1 MSTVKTL
8 YPRRKAI
15 ESKLIRKS
23 KSNPGYFKYEI
34 KIQEK
39 DGQIHTQ
46 PAYGKD
52 MQDALSR
59 LIWTERTTKVGR
71 TMSKLDV
78 VWIFAAWVISL
89 VIPTILATQNHNPIW
104 LLITLGC
111 VISFVGGFTLWNN
124 YLKKE

>member
-1 MSTVKTL
+1 MTTIKTL

-15 ESKLIRKS
+15 ASKLIRKS
-23 KSNPGYFKYEI
+23 KSHPNYFKYEI
-34 KIQEK
+34 TIQEK
-39 DGQIHTQ
+39 DGQLYSQ

-71 TMSKLDV
+71 TMSKLDI
-78 VWIFAAWVISL
+78 VWVFAAWVISL

-104 LLITLGC
+104 LLMTVGC
-111 VISFVGGFTLWNN
+111 VISFVGGFTLWNS

>member
-1 MSTVKTL
+1 MSTIKTL

-15 ESKLIRKS
+15 SSKLIRKS
-23 KSNPGYFKYEI
+23 KSHPHYFKYEI
-34 KIQEK
+34 TIQEK
-39 DGQIHTQ
+39 DGQIYNQ

-71 TMSKLDV
+71 TMSRLDAL
-78 VWIFAAWVISL
+78 WIFTAWVISL
-89 VIPTILATQNHNPIW
+89 VIPTILATHNHNPIW
-104 LLITLGC
+104 LLLTVGC
-111 VISFVGGFTLWNN
+111 VVTFVGGFIFWNS

>member
-1 MSTVKTL
+1 MSTVRTL

-23 KSNPGYFKYEI
+23 KSHPDYFKYEI

-39 DGQIHTQ
+39 DGQIHNQ

-71 TMSKLDV
+71 TFSRLEV
-78 VWIFAAWVISL
+78 IWIFAAWVISL
-89 VIPTILATQNHNPIW
+89 VIPTILATQYHNPIW
-104 LLITLGC
+104 LLMTVGF
-111 VISFVGGFTLWNN
+111 VIIFVGGYIMWDN
-124 YLKKE
+124 YLKKG

>member
-1 MSTVKTL
+1 MTTIKTL

-15 ESKLIRKS
+15 ASKLIRKS
-23 KSNPGYFKYEI
+23 KSHPNYFKYEI
-34 KIQEK
+34 TIQEK
-39 DGQIHTQ
+39 DGQLYNQ
-46 PAYGKD
+46 PATGKD

-71 TMSKLDV
+71 TMSKLDI
-78 VWIFAAWVISL
+78 VWVFAAWVISL

-104 LLITLGC
+104 LLMTLGC
-111 VISFVGGFTLWNN
+111 VISFVGGYILWDN

>member
-1 MSTVKTL
+1 MSTIKTL

-15 ESKLIRKS
+15 SSKLIRKS
-23 KSNPGYFKYEI
+23 KSHPHYFKYEI
-34 KIQEK
+34 TIQEK
-39 DGQIHTQ
+39 DGQIYSQ

-71 TMSKLDV
+71 TMSKLDI
-78 VWIFAAWVISL
+78 VWVFAAWVISL
-89 VIPTILATQNHNPIW
+89 VIPTILTTQNHNPIW
-104 LLITLGC
+104 LLMTVGC
-111 VISFVGGFTLWNN
+111 VISFVGGYILWDN